1 MSLRS
6 IFRKRYL
13 RRLPQRV
20 GGYRILREIGR
31 GGMGIMYKAEHALI
45 LTLREY
51 PFDKVS
57 EVSGHGVGATAARP
71 LP

>member
-1 MSLRS
+1 MPPSVCS
-6 IFRKRYL
+6 ATW
-13 RRLPQRV
+13 V
-20 GGYRILREIGR
+20 